1 MDIAEPQLEI
11 AAQFEIVVEADD
23 SWHYADPA
31 GAAEAAPAGAA
42 EAAPAACG
50 KISDILGDH
59 GLVCGTGGERISR
72 HNSLRDALFDTAAS
86 AGLSPTKEARGLLP
100 GSARKP
106 GDVFLPHWS
115 GGRDAALDVTI
126 THPLQDQTVAQA
138 AVTPGHA
145 MTVAYERKMRGA
157 GELCRQEGLAFIPIV
172 AESLGGLHDIATKEI
187 RKIGAALARHTGEDE
202 GQTVAHLFTRCAILI
217 QRGLAALL
225 VNRIP
230 DYPPATISG
239 DL

>member
-1 MDIAEPQLEI
+1 MLKDLQT
-11 AAQFEIVVEADD
+11 D
-23 SWHYADPA
+23 SP
-31 GAAEAAPAGAA
+31 
-42 EAAPAACG
+42 
-50 KISDILGDH
+50 
-59 GLVCGTGGERISR
+59 
-72 HNSLRDALFDTAAS
+72 
-86 AGLSPTKEARGLLP
+86 
-100 GSARKP
+100 KP
-106 GDVFLPHWS
+106 SGDVFLPHWS

-126 THPLQDQTVAQA
+126 THLTVAQA
-138 AVTPGHA
+138 AVNPGHA
-145 MTVAYERKMRGA
+145 MIVAYDRKMRGA